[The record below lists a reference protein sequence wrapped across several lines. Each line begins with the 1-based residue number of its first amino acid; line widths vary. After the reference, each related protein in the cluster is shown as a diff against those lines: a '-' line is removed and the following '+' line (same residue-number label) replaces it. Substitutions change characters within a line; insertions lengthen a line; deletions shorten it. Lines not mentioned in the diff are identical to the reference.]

1 MVITD
6 PDKSLLLPTIQL
18 MGSLPNDLS
27 RKSYSAHVKKKSIL
41 ALFKCYKNKGAE
53 MMKYSL

>member
-27 RKSYSAHVKKKSIL
+27 RKSYSAHVKKS
-41 ALFKCYKNKGAE
+41 LF
-53 MMKYSL
+53 